1 MRCKDCDKDVAGL
14 DFCACIGAGEQ
25 KEIDAKLLEIKKL
38 TESNE
43 RWRTRA
49 TLAETVVVAT
59 RKDFE
64 SHNAPQAGE
73 CQAGVMAESLPAF
86 EEYDKARPHKDLGW
100 ANNWKENQQEFEDCL
115 AAGHTTSDVDVGP
128 PNRGIE
134 HVVRCELCRIVHR
147 YDSSD

>member
-59 RKDFE
+59 RKDVE
-64 SHNAPQAGE
+64 SY
-73 CQAGVMAESLPAF
+73 MESTYDALEA
-86 EEYDKARPHKDLGW
+86 YDKARPYKDLGW
-100 ANNWKENQQEFEDCL
+100 ANSWKETPQEAIDCR
-115 AAGHTTSDVDVGP
+115 AADHDTSDIDIGP
-128 PNRGIE
+128 PNRGIQ
-134 HVVRCELCRIVHR
+134 HIVRCELCRIVHR